1 MDSIT
6 ISFSGIT
13 FNVSLQVGDVAFFQ
27 DNGGTVYMIG
37 EITSIV
43 EDTSITCAIS
53 STTPRPIAND
63 FIFFVKDEEINK
75 TGLLGHYGIAT
86 LECTPGPGENP
97 EVYAV
102 NTEVNL
108 SS

>member
-27 DNGGTVYMIG
+27 DSGGAVYMMG
-37 EITSIV
+37 SITNIV
-43 EDTSITCAIS
+43 EGVSITCNIPN
-53 STTPRPIAND
+53 TTPRPLIND

-75 TGLLGHYGIAT
+75 TGLAGHYGIAT

-97 EVYAV
+97 EVYAIS
-102 NTEVNL
+102 TEVNL